1 MSSSAKGIRAGK
13 AFVEIFADDSRLMRG
28 LKAARQKLSAFGA
41 GVRAAGLKMMGAGA
55 AIAAPMMAAAKSA
68 ANSGAAIYEMSKR
81 TGMSVPNLSALAY
94 ASEMT
99 GASMENVEVA
109 VKKMQKAL
117 FEAAQGGE
125 KAQEAFALLGLSV
138 EDLAKLNPDQQFAL
152 IAKKLS
158 AIQDPAIKSGL
169 ALELF
174 GRSGTDLIPMMEN
187 LESLSGDAAKLGLIK
202 TDQSAKDAKDFSDIL
217 KILGFAVKSVV
228 NAIGSALMPLLKQ
241 FAIKIIDA
249 VLTVR
254 NFIREHKELVVTI
267 FQVAAAVMGIGAG
280 LVALSYIFT
289 GLASAVGVVSTVFG
303 VAQTIITATVAV
315 IGAMLTP
322 IGLVV
327 TAIVGLGAYF
337 LYASG
342 AAGKAADWLGG
353 AFATVAEDAKASFGA
368 ISNALAGGDIVA
380 AAKVLWAQ
388 LKMWWEQGTG
398 WISDIW
404 NGALLWMKQ
413 VFFEAVGGWRI
424 IFEEMGHGLTVAWIE
439 TTAFLSNT
447 WERFTT
453 ALMEAWNWC
462 ATGLQKAWN
471 KIKGVFDSSFD
482 SDAANAAAEQAYQ
495 AKIKELEDNK
505 NAALAERERRR
516 QGERDA
522 ETALN
527 DKNLNQI
534 IQETEAWKK
543 SAQEERD
550 AKKAQSQADIDAAKK
565 ELDDARSKA
574 NAVKPRKSVGEL
586 KMDDYL
592 KNAKGLMGDLDDLAG
607 MSKQQSTRGT
617 FNAAALQGLAAG
629 GPMDKVATNT
639 AATVEQL
646 KKVNDNLPNYGDNMA
661 FA

>member
-1 MSSSAKGIRAGK
+1 
-13 AFVEIFADDSRLMRG
+13 
-28 LKAARQKLSAFGA
+28 
-41 GVRAAGLKMMGAGA
+41 
-55 AIAAPMMAAAKSA
+55 
-68 ANSGAAIYEMSKR
+68 
-81 TGMSVPNLSALAY
+81 
-94 ASEMT
+94 
-99 GASMENVEVA
+99 
-109 VKKMQKAL
+109 
-117 FEAAQGGE
+117 
-125 KAQEAFALLGLSV
+125 
-138 EDLAKLNPDQQFAL
+138 
-152 IAKKLS
+152 
-158 AIQDPAIKSGL
+158 
-169 ALELF
+169 
-174 GRSGTDLIPMMEN
+174 
-187 LESLSGDAAKLGLIK
+187 
-202 TDQSAKDAKDFSDIL
+202 
-217 KILGFAVKSVV
+217 
-228 NAIGSALMPLLKQ
+228 
-241 FAIKIIDA
+241 
-249 VLTVR
+249 
-254 NFIREHKELVVTI
+254 
-267 FQVAAAVMGIGAG
+267 
-280 LVALSYIFT
+280 
-289 GLASAVGVVSTVFG
+289 
-303 VAQTIITATVAV
+303 
-315 IGAMLTP
+315 
-322 IGLVV
+322 
-327 TAIVGLGAYF
+327 
-337 LYASG
+337 
-342 AAGKAADWLGG
+342 
-353 AFATVAEDAKASFGA
+353 
-368 ISNALAGGDIVA
+368 
-380 AAKVLWAQ
+380 
-388 LKMWWEQGTG
+388 
-398 WISDIW
+398 
-404 NGALLWMKQ
+404 MKQ